1 MLLENNPYPQDV
13 RVRAEAES
21 LVRAGHRVTVAAP
34 RAAGQQRREWIGG
47 VEVRRF
53 RVREAA
59 GRGRRGFVLEYL
71 VAALALHAA
80 ALRAL
85 LGGAT
90 VLHLH
95 NPPDI
100 LFPAGAIFRIAGRKV
115 VFDHHDLF
123 PETVE
128 IKFGPGLPA
137 RMAAGAQRLT
147 YGVSDHVI
155 ATNKSYADVAR
166 DHGGKRAGE
175 VTVVRNAPPPAWVAM
190 PIRTREGVLDRVELA
205 YAGAISAQ
213 DGVEGIA
220 PVLAKLS
227 GSVDAHLTIIGDGD
241 GRPVLEAAL
250 ARQGVADRVT
260 FAGWVAAERVP
271 ELLAAADICVD
282 PAPATDVN
290 QRSTMIKIAEYLAL
304 GKPVVAYDLLEARRT
319 AGPAACFV
327 SPGDVDAFAEQIAR
341 LARDPEAR
349 LSLARQARSRAAE
362 LTWDH
367 SEHALLAAYGALRT
381 EAR

>member
-34 RAAGQQRREWIGG
+34 RGPGQHRREWIGG

-53 RVREAA
+53 RARDAA
-59 GRGRRGFVLEYL
+59 GRGRSGFVLEYL
-71 VAALALHAA
+71 VAALALHVA

-100 LFPAGAIFRIAGRKV
+100 LFPAGALFRIAGRKV

-128 IKFGPGLPA
+128 IKFGPGAPA
-137 RMAAGAQRLT
+137 RLAAGAQRLT

-155 ATNKSYADVAR
+155 ATNESYAAVAR

-175 VTVVRNAPPPAWVAM
+175 VTIVRNAPPPTWTEL
-190 PIRTREGVLDRVELA
+190 PTRARQGVLERVELA

-220 PVLAKLS
+220 PVLARLT
-227 GSVDAHLTIIGDGD
+227 GVVDAHLTIIGDGD
-241 GRPVLEAAL
+241 GRPALESAL
-250 ARQGVADRVT
+250 DRYGVADRVT
-260 FAGWVAAERVP
+260 FAGWVTAERVP
-271 ELLAAADICVD
+271 ALLAAADICVD

-319 AGPAACFV
+319 AGTAACFV
-327 SPGDVDAFAEQIAR
+327 APGDVDSFAAQIAR
-341 LARDPEAR
+341 LARDPDAR
-349 LSLARQARSRAAE
+349 LSLAREARSRASE

-367 SEHALLAAYGALRT
+367 SERALLAAYDALRT
-381 EAR
+381 EA